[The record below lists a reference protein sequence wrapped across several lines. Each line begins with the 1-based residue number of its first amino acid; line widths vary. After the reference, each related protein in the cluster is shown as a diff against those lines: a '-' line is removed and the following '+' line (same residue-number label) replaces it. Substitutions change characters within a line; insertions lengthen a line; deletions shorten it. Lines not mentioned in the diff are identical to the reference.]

1 MDIFEDN
8 TILTSGLTAWRG
20 IVKISCNIAI
30 AYTTYTIIPEKLNI
44 I

>member
-8 TILTSGLTAWRG
+8 TILTSGLTSWRT
-20 IVKISCNIAI
+20 IVQISCNTAI
-30 AYTTYTIIPEKLNI
+30 AYTTYTIIPEKLTI